1 MLDLHVLPLPD
12 DAAAP
17 LPTPTRPAL
26 RVVPAPGA
34 EPVAPPRTDYDSMS
48 LPELCRVILDAEGPA
63 GGPGL

>member
-17 LPTPTRPAL
+17 PPAPTRVAL
-26 RVVPAPGA
+26 RVVPGPEA
-34 EPVAPPRTDYDSMS
+34 EPVAPPRPDYESMS
-48 LPELCRVILDAEGPA
+48 LPELCRVILDADGPI